1 LRGLAM
7 RGVVVFLLVS
17 AQPTSAQTSTG
28 LLGSGS
34 LPCLSSSSTFGSGSV
49 SSSAPPPLPLPPLVN
64 PSAGTY
70 SWTPSTG
77 YSWTQNTPGAPAI
90 GINPGQGI
98 NPSSGI
104 NPGEA
109 IISNPGTMGTTSSSA
124 GGAALLGPSLNPGS
138 TTTPSIGPSLGFNGI
153 TSGNP
158 C

>member
-1 LRGLAM
+1 MQGLAM
-7 RGVVVFLLVS
+7 WVVVFFLLVS
-17 AQPTSAQTSTG
+17 AQSTSAQTSTG

-34 LPCLSSSSTFGSGSV
+34 LPCLSTSSAFGSGSV

-109 IISNPGTMGTTSSSA
+109 IISDPGTLGTTSSSA
-124 GGAALLGPSLNPGS
+124 GGAAVLGPGLNPGLTTSSS
-138 TTTPSIGPSLGFNGI
+138 TGPSLGFSGT

>member
-1 LRGLAM
+1 MRGLAM
-7 RGVVVFLLVS
+7 SGAVFFLLVS
-17 AQPTSAQTSTG
+17 AQSTAAQTSSG

-34 LPCLSSSSTFGSGSV
+34 LPCLSTSATFGSSSV
-49 SSSAPPPLPLPPLVN
+49 SSGAVPPLPLPPPIN
-64 PSAGTY
+64 PSEGRY
-70 SWTPSTG
+70 SWTPSKG
-77 YSWTQNTPGAPAI
+77 YSWSQSVPTAPAI

-109 IISNPGTMGTTSSSA
+109 IISNPGTLGTTSSSA
-124 GGAALLGPSLNPGS
+124 GGTALLGSGLNPGS
-138 TTTPSIGPSLGFNGI
+138 TTSPSIAPPVGFSGT